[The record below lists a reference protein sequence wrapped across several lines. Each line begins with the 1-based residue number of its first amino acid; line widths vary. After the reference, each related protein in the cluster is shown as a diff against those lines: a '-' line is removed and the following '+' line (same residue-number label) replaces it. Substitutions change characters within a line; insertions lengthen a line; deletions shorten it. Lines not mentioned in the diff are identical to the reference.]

1 MKEKSKGFSYYIDP
15 TQIEAYGKWPLSRR
29 LRWLLEGNRL
39 RRTLPKETIEIQ
51 EAFRQGKI

>member
-1 MKEKSKGFSYYIDP
+1 MKEKPKGFRYYIDS
-15 TQIEAYGKWPLSRR
+15 TQIEAYRKWPLSRR

-39 RRTLPKETIEIQ
+39 RKILPPETVAIQ